1 MYVTCNVMR
10 LTHDVVHFARGITDV
25 ICEVMY
31 DIVLLAIEQ
40 L

>member
-10 LTHDVVHFARGITDV
+10 LTHDVVRFARGIMDV